1 MAILNFATVF
11 SSAGFAGESF
21 DIAAGYNLSYATVAG
36 DVVFAATGKTL
47 TLTAGTWPTWIREV
61 GKVFTTSSGTNPG
74 PFTVVSVDGTFK
86 ILTVLETVVN
96 ETPVG
101 VTNFLGSADTGIID
115 NLLSAGNG
123 ILTVDAPLVLY
134 STGTLGA
141 ARTLDISALEVESA
155 QQGSQSLNGR
165 WFFFSVQNSDIS
177 GSNTITVSAT
187 TSINGAGTLVIKRAG
202 DYIFY
207 HETSGIW
214 RANLLNRPAE
224 QHATIAMVAF
234 TAADW
239 SAGATKNQIEII
251 ATGSPVAGQVGPHSL
266 KVYPH
271 YVVQICDEDVT
282 PNELV
287 DVEVQFDNSGNIFL
301 VKAQKAK
308 PFKGTALII
317 GSLE

>member
-1 MAILNFATVF
+1 MAILSFSTVF

-21 DIAAGYNLSYATVAG
+21 DIAAGYNLSYTTTAG

-61 GKVFTTSSGTNPG
+61 GKVFTTDSITNPG

-123 ILTVDAPLVLY
+123 VLTVDAPLILY
-134 STGTLGA
+134 SSGTLGA
-141 ARTLDISALEVESA
+141 ARTLDISALEVESV
-155 QQGSQSLNGR
+155 QQGSQPLNGR
-165 WFFFSVQNSDIS
+165 WFILSVQNSDIS
-177 GSNTITVSAT
+177 NSNKITVSSSAT
-187 TSINGAGTLVIKRAG
+187 INGSATFEIKKAQ
-202 DYIFY
+202 DYLFY
-207 HETSGIW
+207 HEKAGIW
-214 RANLLNRPAE
+214 RVNILTRPGE
-224 QHATIAMVAF
+224 QHATIAMVPF
-234 TAADW
+234 TAAEW

-251 ATGSPVAGQVGPHSL
+251 PSGSPAAGQAGPHSL

-271 YVVQICDEDVT
+271 YIVQVCDEDVT

-287 DVEVQFDNSGNIFL
+287 DVEVQFNNSGQITM

-308 PFKGTALII
+308 PFNGTALIV
-317 GSLE
+317 GSLD